1 MQVTLNRLHLLCKI
15 RLPMLRCVLLWI
27 ALTRFYPSACDD
39 TQRYRVI
46 SRGRLLVQTTMSSES
61 TAIATASSSPVR
73 FPALW
78 RSSLGNTALFILSL
92 VAGVTVLAL
101 LVAIIVQLV
110 IESHLSIRTF
120 GFGFLMSPQWDP
132 VAEEFGALP
141 FIYGTVISSLIGMI
155 IAVPLSVGAA
165 VFLVEIAR
173 GWVRS
178 VLSFFVEALAAV
190 PSIVYG
196 VWGIF
201 VLVPWLLEHVAT
213 PLSEQWGDIIP
224 LFAPPAVGP
233 SMLSAGVILAI
244 MTIPII
250 ASVARDV
257 LRSVPHSLREAAF
270 ALGSTRWEAIRTVIG
285 TARWGIFGAMILG
298 LGRALGE
305 TMAVTMVIGN
315 DPSIH
320 QSILQP
326 AYTLASV
333 IANEFTEATTPL
345 YVSALVELG
354 LVLLLVTLVVNIIAR
369 VLVWSVARRYRQ

>member
-1 MQVTLNRLHLLCKI
+1 
-15 RLPMLRCVLLWI
+15 
-27 ALTRFYPSACDD
+27 
-39 TQRYRVI
+39 
-46 SRGRLLVQTTMSSES
+46 MSSES

-257 LRSVPHSLREAAF
+257 LRSVPNSLREAAF

>member
-1 MQVTLNRLHLLCKI
+1 MCAKFACCYYHVDCSALHYQDFTYVYSGDAD
-15 RLPMLRCVLLWI
+15 RC
-27 ALTRFYPSACDD
+27 P
-39 TQRYRVI
+39 VI
-46 SRGRLLVQTTMSSES
+46 SHTPAFVQITMSTERTTIATVSSS
-61 TAIATASSSPVR
+61 TAR
-73 FPALW
+73 FQGLW
-78 RSSLGNTALFILSL
+78 RGSVGNTAFFIVSL
-92 VAGVTVLAL
+92 VAGITVLAL
-101 LVAIIVQLV
+101 LLAIIVQLV
-110 IESHLSIRTF
+110 IESQLSIRTF
-120 GFGFLMSPQWDP
+120 GLGFLTSSLWDP

-141 FIYGTVISSLIGMI
+141 FIYGTVVSSLIGMI

-178 VLSFFVEALAAV
+178 VLSFLVEALAAV

-201 VLVPWLLEHVAT
+201 VMVPWLLEHVAS
-213 PLSEQWGDIIP
+213 LLAENVGDKVP
-224 LFAPPAVGP
+224 LFAPPAIGP

-250 ASVARDV
+250 ASVTREV
-257 LRSVPHSLREAAF
+257 LQSLPRSQREAAY
-270 ALGSTRWEAIRTVIG
+270 ALGSTKWEAIRTVIG
-285 TARWGIFGAMILG
+285 TARWGIFGAVILG

-320 QSILQP
+320 LSVLQP

-354 LVLLLVTLVVNIIAR
+354 LVLLMVTLAVNITAR
-369 VLVWSVARRYRQ
+369 LLVWSVARRYRQQV

>member
-27 ALTRFYPSACDD
+27 ALPRFYPSACGD

-61 TAIATASSSPVR
+61 TAIATASSSPAR

>member
-1 MQVTLNRLHLLCKI
+1 
-15 RLPMLRCVLLWI
+15 
-27 ALTRFYPSACDD
+27 
-39 TQRYRVI
+39 
-46 SRGRLLVQTTMSSES
+46 MSSES